1 MTRKIILPAI
11 RSRVGDWSFYVT
23 TMRFED
29 VATYVKSPDE
39 VHESKRLAEWIQREA
54 IDSHAESIS
63 DYILGSEQRFLG
75 SLIVGV
81 YGGHPDWSP
90 LKIKVDNLENVD
102 EEQLDRIEGALG
114 LLHLSGEEKLFPVDG
129 QHRVAG
135 IKKALSR
142 CSEEDE
148 IKSDCVSAVFVSHNP
163 SSSEGVA
170 RTRRLFTTLNKRAK
184 AVSKSQTIALDE
196 DNGFAIVTR
205 RLIDSHPLFRGENS
219 RVAFNSSGSLSAS
232 DKTSIT
238 SVVGLYELVKDLY
251 GGSASKFDQRRP
263 SESELEGHE
272 KLCHGFFDG
281 LIKAVPEF
289 GSVFVR
295 NEFDAASFRTSE
307 KNHLLFRP
315 LGQRA
320 FARATQLLVSRGF
333 VLEEAISK
341 LASANLNILDECW
354 AHILWNPV
362 ANTMMMGTLIVAE
375 AQLLKLVNEK
385 PRNAASMKK
394 LERILAAK

>member
-1 MTRKIILPAI
+1 VTQKIILPAI

-23 TMRFED
+23 TMRLED
-29 VATYVKSPDE
+29 VATYVKAPDE

-54 IDSHAESIS
+54 IESHAESIS

-75 SLIVGV
+75 SLIIGV

-90 LKIKVDNLENVD
+90 LKIRIGHGENVD
-102 EEQLDRIEGALG
+102 EEQLERIEGALG

-142 CSEEDE
+142 GGEGESV
-148 IKSDCVSAVFVSHNP
+148 KNDCVSAVFVSHDP
-163 SSSEGVA
+163 SSSEGIA

-205 RLIDSHPLFRGENS
+205 RLIDSHPLFCGENS
-219 RVAFNSSGSLSAS
+219 RVAFNSSGSLNAS

-251 GGSASKFDQRRP
+251 GGNASKFDQRRP
-263 SESELEGHE
+263 SESELETHE
-272 KLCHGFFDG
+272 QLCHGFFDG
-281 LIKAVPEF
+281 LIKAAPEF

-295 NEFDAASFRTSE
+295 NEFEAASFRTPE

-320 FARATQLLVSRGF
+320 FARATQLLLSRGF
-333 VLEEAISK
+333 ELEQAILK
-341 LASANLNILDECW
+341 LVSAELNILDECW

-375 AQLLKLVNEK
+375 AQLLRLVNEQ
-385 PRNAASMKK
+385 PRNIASAKK